1 MCRGVKSVPPWVNRV
16 KVQIVMISSEAT
28 DISINWSKNAW
39 DWSINSRPGPLLSSP
54 CPRLVLLW
62 PNCGYTAHWG
72 RGWSACICFTHLLPP
87 ILCPKTL
94 KEFKIE
100 KTPRKL
106 MFVLSAPRLELLHM
120 EKKTERDESPFPTK
134 EYNIKTTQQFLKNI
148 ARISK
153 SYVSTWHFVFVF
165 VFVFFLVWQSE
176 ICYRISAYCP
186 HTMSGQLKPKKL
198 KS

>member
-62 PNCGYTAHWG
+62 PNCGSTAHWG

-87 ILCPKTL
+87 IPCPLEQDIERIQNWKDPKKVDVRVISAQTGVVAFG
-94 KEFKIE
+94 KEN
-100 KTPRKL
+100 R
-106 MFVLSAPRLELLHM
+106 
-120 EKKTERDESPFPTK
+120 ERREPFPDKRVQHKNNTTVSQKHRKNFK
-134 EYNIKTTQQFLKNI
+134 ELCVNLTFCFCLCLFLFFGLTIRDLLQNQCILSSYYVWPAKT
-148 ARISK
+148 
-153 SYVSTWHFVFVF
+153 
-165 VFVFFLVWQSE
+165 
-176 ICYRISAYCP
+176 
-186 HTMSGQLKPKKL
+186 
-198 KS
+198 